1 MKHRSFKS
9 NSFKKR
15 ATAALVS
22 ALKSIGSDG
31 LNPVNAD
38 VLCANTIADA
48 IQNLDG
54 VDELIVELLSNDI
67 INERDRIAVTT
78 PDFSSV
84 TFMSQN
90 SPRQLL
96 SMPCAHSVQYPP
108 LKRATLPASNEMG
121 IVTPIN
127 LLFSLP
133 RTILR
138 NLSTAQHLLRSRNC
152 DAHCNDVSAH
162 GSDRT
167 RQLQAT
173 L

>member
-1 MKHRSFKS
+1 MWVGIQFFGQTVSPHRRRPIACRRCKFAHLDTVEISNAPQELVECSILAFFKCS
-9 NSFKKR
+9 
-15 ATAALVS
+15 
-22 ALKSIGSDG
+22 
-31 LNPVNAD
+31 P
-38 VLCANTIADA
+38 
-48 IQNLDG
+48 
-54 VDELIVELLSNDI
+54 
-67 INERDRIAVTT
+67 VTT

-133 RTILR
+133 RMILR
-138 NLSTAQHLLRSRNC
+138 SLSTAQHPPPSSLSLAPLMQRVL
-152 DAHCNDVSAH
+152 HP
-162 GSDRT
+162 
-167 RQLQAT
+167 QL
-173 L
+173 